1 MRIAL
6 LFLSVALIGLV
17 ATPGAQPPALPGS
30 SPQAYTLSIE
40 LGQEDARATLTVYRD
55 GSKARTEMAIQGAQ
69 ARLTSLY
76 DFEAHKVYWIMIGG
90 PQETCTF
97 GRYESARA
105 PIGEDPVTG
114 SAQTLAGLP
123 KGTRRKFVRQE
134 AVNGIPA
141 RLEEIV
147 VPPGASPKDEVRP
160 TRVWL
165 SDPDGIILKMEGAK
179 PGGKPFTV
187 MEVKQFLK
195 DRPPARLFSPPAGCQ
210 ATNSAMDDS
219 GMMRAHAEAEIG
231 AKATAEVSL
240 AEPSGRRGATAAPAP
255 PKAPPAKAAVAVT
268 AAAVEVKEL
277 PGPAPCGRKLQAKAT
292 VTVDGP
298 ATVWYRF
305 HTNVLGLEYL
315 GGALGTIRINA
326 AGSATISKDV
336 KFPASRVGEVRFEAA
351 VQPADGRRG
360 AATAATAAAFNVVCG
375 GVPSAR

>member
-6 LFLSVALIGLV
+6 PLLSAALSAVV
-17 ATPGAQPPALPGS
+17 ATPGAQPPAPPAPP
-30 SPQAYTLSIE
+30 PQAYTISIE
-40 LGQEDARATLTVYRD
+40 LYQEDARATLTVYRD
-55 GSKARTEMAIQGAQ
+55 GARARTEMAIQGAQ

-76 DFEAHKVYWIMIGG
+76 DFEAHRVYWIMVGG
-90 PQETCTF
+90 PQETCTS

-114 SAQTLAGLP
+114 STQTLAGLP
-123 KGTRRKFVRQE
+123 KGTRRKLVRQE

-147 VPPGASPKDEVRP
+147 VPPGASPKGEVQL

-165 SDPDGIILKMEGAK
+165 SDPDGVILKMEGAK
-179 PGGKPFTV
+179 PGGKPFMV

-195 DRPPARLFSPPAGCQ
+195 DRPPARLFAPPAGCQ
-210 ATNSAMDDS
+210 ATNSSMDDS
-219 GMMRAHAEAEIG
+219 GTMRAHAEAEIG
-231 AKATAEVSL
+231 AKAAADVNL
-240 AEPSGRRGATAAPAP
+240 ADPAGRRGAAAAPAP
-255 PKAPPAKAAVAVT
+255 AKAAPAPAAVAVT
-268 AAAVEVKEL
+268 AAAVQVTEL
-277 PGPAPCGRKLQAKAT
+277 PGPAPCGRKLQVKAT

-305 HTNVLGLEYL
+305 HTNVLGLEFL

-326 AGSATISKDV
+326 AGPATISKDV

-375 GVPSAR
+375 GVSPGR

>member
-1 MRIAL
+1 MRVAL
-6 LFLSVALIGLV
+6 PLLSAALIGLV
-17 ATPGAQPPALPGS
+17 ATPGAQPPATPGS
-30 SPQAYTLSIE
+30 MPQAYTLSIE
-40 LGQEDARATLTVYRD
+40 LGQEDARAMLTVYRD
-55 GSKARTEMAIQGAQ
+55 GSKARTEMAIQGAK
-69 ARLTSLY
+69 AGLTSLY
-76 DFEAHKVYWIMIGG
+76 DFDAHKVYWIMSGG

-141 RLEEIV
+141 RLEEIA

-231 AKATAEVSL
+231 AKAAAEVNL
-240 AEPSGRRGATAAPAP
+240 ADPAGRRGGAAVL
-255 PKAPPAKAAVAVT
+255 PPAKAAPAPAAVT
-268 AAAVEVKEL
+268 VTATAVEVKEL

-336 KFPASRVGEVRFEAA
+336 KFPASRAGEVRFEAA

-375 GVPSAR
+375 GDSPGK